1 MLNSQTLAQTL
12 LELSRSENADAQTKQ
27 FFVYLKEK
35 NLHGLLPQIKAQVIR
50 LQQKADD
57 FNTLAISSAYKLSD
71 REIEEIITI
80 TGAPT
85 DVRVST
91 EIDPSI
97 IGSFSARF
105 QGKMYDGSL
114 SNALSQMNKALNV

>member
-35 NLHGLLPQIKAQVIR
+35 NLHGLLPQITAQVIR